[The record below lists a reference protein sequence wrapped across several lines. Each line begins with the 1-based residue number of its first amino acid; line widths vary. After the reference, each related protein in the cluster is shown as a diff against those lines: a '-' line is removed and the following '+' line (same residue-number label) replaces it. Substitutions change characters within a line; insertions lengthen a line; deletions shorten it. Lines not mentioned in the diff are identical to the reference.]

1 MRRVVGFEIK
11 SLDNMMT
18 RNIILNAKTVG
29 EESLTPVQIRIM
41 RYLFMN
47 RDKEIYQRDIEKN
60 FLVRRSTASGILKT
74 MEKNG
79 MIERVSSD
87 IDKRVNRIV
96 ITDKYIHRID
106 ELEER
111 INTFQDKLC
120 EGISDRDLNTF
131 FKVIDKMK
139 KNLSK

>member
-74 MEKNG
+74 MEK
-79 MIERVSSD
+79 MV
-87 IDKRVNRIV
+87 
-96 ITDKYIHRID
+96 
-106 ELEER
+106 
-111 INTFQDKLC
+111 
-120 EGISDRDLNTF
+120 
-131 FKVIDKMK
+131 
-139 KNLSK
+139 

>member
-29 EESLTPVQIRIM
+29 EVSLTPVQIRIM

>member
-18 RNIILNAKTVG
+18 RTILLDAKTVG
-29 EESLTPVQIRIM
+29 EVSLTPVQIRIM

>member
-47 RDKEIYQRDIEKN
+47 RDKEIYQCDIEKN

>member
-18 RNIILNAKTVG
+18 RNIILNARTVG

>member
-1 MRRVVGFEIK
+1 
-11 SLDNMMT
+11 
-18 RNIILNAKTVG
+18 
-29 EESLTPVQIRIM
+29 
-41 RYLFMN
+41 
-47 RDKEIYQRDIEKN
+47 
-60 FLVRRSTASGILKT
+60 
-74 MEKNG
+74 